1 MELISEE
8 KRQLLRLRDRL
19 DEADSKIW
27 FREDRIAE
35 LEKENKTL
43 KAHIGE
49 LQKVIDGFQD
59 MDDKITLALLNR
71 AGNIKTN
78 RDLKI
83 VER

>member
-1 MELISEE
+1 METNEE
-8 KRQLLRLRDRL
+8 KRRLLRLQDRL

-49 LQKVIDGFQD
+49 LQKVIDSFQD
-59 MDDKITLALLNR
+59 MEDRISLALLR
-71 AGNIKTN
+71 RKQY
-78 RDLKI
+78 
-83 VER
+83 ER